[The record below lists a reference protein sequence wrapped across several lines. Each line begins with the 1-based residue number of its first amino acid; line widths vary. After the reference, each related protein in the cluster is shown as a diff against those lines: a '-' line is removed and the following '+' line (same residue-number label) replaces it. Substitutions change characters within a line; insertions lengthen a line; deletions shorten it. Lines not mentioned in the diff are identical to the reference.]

1 MAADQTAVV
10 LMWRGLMIF
19 KPLQHIPDR
28 NQDKSFWDMIQTEEK
43 IETCDENGCT
53 TWSTNLDGH
62 LSRNFLS
69 GISELKSFLSF
80 KYEYQGNRRLL

>member
-28 NQDKSFWDMIQTEEK
+28 NQDKSFWDMIQTEEE
-43 IETCDENGCT
+43 IETLQKQNAMKMVVLHEVL
-53 TWSTNLDGH
+53 TWMV
-62 LSRNFLS
+62 
-69 GISELKSFLSF
+69 ISPETF
-80 KYEYQGNRRLL
+80 YVE